1 MADSEAQ
8 INLATIM
15 LAEANLTAVNRIRA
29 IAAEFGAK
37 LPDNFE
43 LIHLLQLPED
53 LFKMIVAK
61 LMSTK
66 CDSLRREE
74 MEMKLLMLPALLL
87 YFTVRPKKVDLT
99 APLSFCPRQ
108 HKYHYLKKSV
118 LNISEVAADIEEL
131 SLVHTDRNE
140 PYISDIADDELLE
153 ALRKLKRLKVLR
165 IEEICEIN
173 LTDLIELC
181 QNLPDLEYLH
191 FCLDNG
197 IEQIDFE
204 ELNIAQQL
212 KSAMP
217 KLQVYLFDTSGHA
230 SAMNALTKCCAENLP
245 NLRVIQD
252 FSSLFSSFEDF
263 ESSNEITCTSG
274 SSNLRHLTVDYD
286 FVESCDHLPSAYPSI
301 THLKILWKP
310 DADAKEKNLTALLE
324 LTHLESLELFD
335 VPKDILHNFVE
346 KFGPS
351 LRAIY
356 INYHDEYSESTDY
369 SLCQLSA
376 LCPKLERLAIK
387 ANFKEEPER
396 SVLFGNLKEIKVEFW
411 SDYNDHIPPIDI
423 LQAEN
428 LEKITFVECELD
440 FGDLGSLITMIK
452 EKTIL
457 RKLKELHY
465 ILYSSVQTF
474 DADNFK
480 EKAAFI
486 KCVAASLPDI
496 SVITLNIFHED
507 SFIDYAALAR
517 SLANDIRT
525 NEEID
530 GITQFFENEH
540 ISREF
545 IELFVDEELIAILQ
559 KYRR

>member
-1 MADSEAQ
+1 
-8 INLATIM
+8 M

-165 IEEICEIN
+165 IEDICEIN
-173 LTDLIELC
+173 LIDLIELC

-191 FCLDNG
+191 FNLHKG
-197 IEQIDFE
+197 IYQIEVE
-204 ELNIAQQL
+204 ELKIAEQL

-217 KLQVYLFDTSGHA
+217 KLQVFLFDTSRYDQTDVY
-230 SAMNALTKCCAENLP
+230 ALIRCCAENLP
-245 NLRVIQD
+245 NLRVIQK
-252 FSSLFSSFEDF
+252 FSSRFSSFEDY
-263 ESSNEITCTSG
+263 ESSNEITQASG
-274 SSNLRHLTVDYD
+274 SSNLRHLTVKYD
-286 FVESCDHLPSAYPSI
+286 LAESCAQVPSSFPLI
-301 THLKILWKP
+301 THLRISWISH
-310 DADAKEKNLTALLE
+310 ADIEEKDLTALLQ

-335 VPKDILHNFVE
+335 VPKDILHLFVDQ
-346 KFGPS
+346 FGANM
-351 LRAIY
+351 RALS
-356 INYHDEYSESTDY
+356 INYDDEDNPEFSVETDF
-369 SLCQLSA
+369 SLGQLLA
-376 LCPKLERLAIK
+376 LCPKLERLSFR
-387 ANFKEEPER
+387 ANFEFDPEPITC
-396 SVLFGNLKEIKVEFW
+396 FNNLKEIRVEFW
-411 SDYNDHIPPIDI
+411 SDYNDYIPLTHILRAP
-423 LQAEN
+423 N
-428 LEKITFVECELD
+428 LEKLWFEDFEFD
-440 FGDLGSLITMIK
+440 FGNLGSVTTMVK
-452 EKTIL
+452 E
-457 RKLKELHY
+457 RQ
-465 ILYSSVQTF
+465 S
-474 DADNFK
+474 
-480 EKAAFI
+480 
-486 KCVAASLPDI
+486 
-496 SVITLNIFHED
+496 
-507 SFIDYAALAR
+507 
-517 SLANDIRT
+517 
-525 NEEID
+525 
-530 GITQFFENEH
+530 
-540 ISREF
+540 
-545 IELFVDEELIAILQ
+545 
-559 KYRR
+559 